1 MLTHEG
7 VEKLLVDLQRRR
19 QEAEAEAAHAA
30 QALTR
35 LASGM
40 TPLNQVDAEQV
51 RAAADTFGDAVERLK
66 ALEQFARDLRG
77 LLM

>member
-30 QALTR
+30 QGLAR